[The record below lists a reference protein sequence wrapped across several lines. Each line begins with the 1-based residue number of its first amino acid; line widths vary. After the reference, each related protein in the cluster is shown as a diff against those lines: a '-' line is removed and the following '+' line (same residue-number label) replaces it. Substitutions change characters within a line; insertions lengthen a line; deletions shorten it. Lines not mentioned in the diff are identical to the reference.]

1 VLKVVLVCPS
11 QIFSAMTRSAH
22 LHTASPG
29 RRMSVGEQ
37 FAREALTRTSIDV
50 MVGG

>member
-1 VLKVVLVCPS
+1 MLRVVLVCPS
-11 QIFSAMTRSAH
+11 RIFFAMSMSAH

-37 FAREALTRTSIDV
+37 FAREAHTRTLVDV